1 MSASTRLSSAASRTL
16 TLPMKLTKRT
26 LIAPMKLTK
35 RTLIAPMKL
44 TKRTL
49 IAPMPKSG
57 ARGGVEGSGG
67 GNGGCGGGGDCGEG
81 RSEGDGGGGGG
92 AGVSAHGGAFG
103 GGTDGDGGGGAL
115 GGRIGMVMNL
125 GCGMLHS
132 EIMSERGTSLSLG
145 ATMGRH
151 AVIRPLGVEAA
162 NERNSSSHLR
172 AQWMLEVTLLTQ
184 STGSRLRP
192 PPKSLMCERQARG

>member
-1 MSASTRLSSAASRTL
+1 MSSVMSASTRLSSAASRTL
-16 TLPMKLTKRT
+16 TL
-26 LIAPMKLTK
+26 
-35 RTLIAPMKL
+35 PMKL

-103 GGTDGDGGGGAL
+103 EGTDGDGGGGAL

-125 GCGMLHS
+125 ICC
-132 EIMSERGTSLSLG
+132 T
-145 ATMGRH
+145 
-151 AVIRPLGVEAA
+151 
-162 NERNSSSHLR
+162 
-172 AQWMLEVTLLTQ
+172 
-184 STGSRLRP
+184 
-192 PPKSLMCERQARG
+192 AR